1 LPNPIFIKTAGL
13 LQKLDSLCTDISD
26 PQFSSKQYEV
36 FTIENLKRDIA
47 VHLNLIPLHRELK
60 MKTRIRIYPFLIVLV
75 AMLTVFI
82 VSSMAQEKP
91 ADNMQIVREK
101 IQTDKKLFIAEN
113 MNLTESEAKVF
124 WPVYENY
131 QKDLGKLVDKTVK
144 LIDNY
149 AANYETMTD
158 EAAKELIN
166 GYLTIEEERVTL
178 MKSFLPK
185 FRKVLPE
192 KKVARYYQ
200 LENKIN
206 AVVKYGLAT
215 QIPLVN

>member
-1 LPNPIFIKTAGL
+1 
-13 LQKLDSLCTDISD
+13 
-26 PQFSSKQYEV
+26 
-36 FTIENLKRDIA
+36 
-47 VHLNLIPLHRELK
+47 
-60 MKTRIRIYPFLIVLV
+60 MKARIRIYPFFIILV
-75 AMLTVFI
+75 AMLTVFT

-91 ADNMQIVREK
+91 ADNMQLVREK
-101 IQTDKKLFIAEN
+101 IQTDKKLFIAQN

-124 WPVYENY
+124 WPVYEDY
-131 QKDLGKLVDKTVK
+131 QKELEKLVDKTVK

-149 AANYETMTD
+149 AANYQTMTE

-166 GYLTIEEERVTL
+166 GYLAIETERVTL

-185 FRKVLPE
+185 LRKVLPE

-206 AVVKYGLAT
+206 AVVKYGLAR

>member
-1 LPNPIFIKTAGL
+1 
-13 LQKLDSLCTDISD
+13 
-26 PQFSSKQYEV
+26 
-36 FTIENLKRDIA
+36 
-47 VHLNLIPLHRELK
+47 
-60 MKTRIRIYPFLIVLV
+60 MKARIRIYPFFIVLV

-82 VSSMAQEKP
+82 VPSMAQEKP

-101 IQTDKKLFIAEN
+101 IQVDKKLLIAEN

-131 QKDLGKLVDKTVK
+131 QKDLGKLFDKTVK

-149 AANYETMTD
+149 RANYQTMTE

-166 GYLTIEEERVTL
+166 GYLAIEGERVTL

-200 LENKIN
+200 LENKID
-206 AVVKYGLAT
+206 AVVKYELAD

>member
-1 LPNPIFIKTAGL
+1 
-13 LQKLDSLCTDISD
+13 
-26 PQFSSKQYEV
+26 
-36 FTIENLKRDIA
+36 
-47 VHLNLIPLHRELK
+47 
-60 MKTRIRIYPFLIVLV
+60 MKARIRMYPFFIVLV

-82 VSSMAQEKP
+82 VSPMAQEKP
-91 ADNMQIVREK
+91 ADNMQLVREK
-101 IQTDKKLFIAEN
+101 IKTDKKLFIAQN

-131 QKDLGKLVDKTVK
+131 QKDLGKLVDKAVK

-149 AANYETMTD
+149 AANYETMTE
-158 EAAKELIN
+158 EAAKELID
-166 GYLTIEEERVTL
+166 GYLAIEGERVTL

-200 LENKIN
+200 LENKID
-206 AVVKYGLAT
+206 AVVNYGLAR
-215 QIPLVN
+215 QIPLVK

>member
-1 LPNPIFIKTAGL
+1 
-13 LQKLDSLCTDISD
+13 
-26 PQFSSKQYEV
+26 
-36 FTIENLKRDIA
+36 
-47 VHLNLIPLHRELK
+47 
-60 MKTRIRIYPFLIVLV
+60 MKARIRIYPFLIVFV
-75 AMLTVFI
+75 AVLTVFI

-91 ADNMQIVREK
+91 ADNMQLVREK
-101 IQTDKKLFIAEN
+101 IKTDKKLFIAQN

-124 WPVYENY
+124 WPVYEDY
-131 QKDLGKLVDKTVK
+131 QKELGKLVEKTVK

-149 AANYETMTD
+149 ATNYQTMTE

-166 GYLTIEEERVTL
+166 GYLVIEGERVTL

-200 LENKIN
+200 LENKID
-206 AVVKYGLAT
+206 AVVNYGLAK
-215 QIPLVN
+215 QIPLVK

>member
-1 LPNPIFIKTAGL
+1 MRRYFL
-13 LQKLDSLCTDISD
+13 
-26 PQFSSKQYEV
+26 FSFLVIICCV
-36 FTIENLKRDIA
+36 FFT
-47 VHLNLIPLHRELK
+47 
-60 MKTRIRIYPFLIVLV
+60 
-75 AMLTVFI
+75 

-91 ADNMQIVREK
+91 ADNMQLVREK
-101 IQTDKKLFIAEN
+101 IKTDKKLFIAQN
-113 MNLTESEAKVF
+113 MKLTESEAKVF

-131 QKDLGKLVDKTVK
+131 QKDLEKLVNKTAK

-149 AANYETMTD
+149 AANYQAMTD
-158 EAAKELIN
+158 EAAKGLIN
-166 GYLTIEEERVTL
+166 GYLAIETERVEL

-215 QIPLVN
+215 RIPLVD

>member
-1 LPNPIFIKTAGL
+1 
-13 LQKLDSLCTDISD
+13 
-26 PQFSSKQYEV
+26 
-36 FTIENLKRDIA
+36 
-47 VHLNLIPLHRELK
+47 
-60 MKTRIRIYPFLIVLV
+60 MKARIRIYPFFIVLV

-82 VSSMAQEKP
+82 VPSMAQEKP
-91 ADNMQIVREK
+91 ADNMQLVREK
-101 IQTDKKLFIAEN
+101 IQTDKKLFIAQN

-124 WPVYENY
+124 WPVYEDY
-131 QKDLGKLVDKTVK
+131 QKELDKLVDKTIK

-149 AANYETMTD
+149 ATNFQTMTE
-158 EAAKELIN
+158 EAAKGLID
-166 GYLTIEEERVTL
+166 GYLAIETERVTL

-206 AVVKYGLAT
+206 AVVKYELAKL
-215 QIPLVN
+215 IPLV

>member
-1 LPNPIFIKTAGL
+1 
-13 LQKLDSLCTDISD
+13 
-26 PQFSSKQYEV
+26 
-36 FTIENLKRDIA
+36 
-47 VHLNLIPLHRELK
+47 
-60 MKTRIRIYPFLIVLV
+60 MKARIRIYPFFIVLV

-82 VSSMAQEKP
+82 VSPMAQEKP
-91 ADNMQIVREK
+91 ADNMQLVREK
-101 IQTDKKLFIAEN
+101 IKTDKKLFIAQN

-131 QKDLGKLVDKTVK
+131 QKDLAKLVDKTVK
-144 LIDNY
+144 LVENY
-149 AANYETMTD
+149 AANYQTMTE

-166 GYLTIEEERVTL
+166 GYLAIEGERVTL

-206 AVVKYGLAT
+206 AVVNYELAR
-215 QIPLVN
+215 QIPLVK

>member
-1 LPNPIFIKTAGL
+1 
-13 LQKLDSLCTDISD
+13 
-26 PQFSSKQYEV
+26 
-36 FTIENLKRDIA
+36 
-47 VHLNLIPLHRELK
+47 
-60 MKTRIRIYPFLIVLV
+60 
-75 AMLTVFI
+75 
-82 VSSMAQEKP
+82 
-91 ADNMQIVREK
+91 
-101 IQTDKKLFIAEN
+101 
-113 MNLTESEAKVF
+113 
-124 WPVYENY
+124 
-131 QKDLGKLVDKTVK
+131 VK
-144 LIDNY
+144 LMDNY
-149 AANYETMTD
+149 AANYQTMTE

>member
-1 LPNPIFIKTAGL
+1 
-13 LQKLDSLCTDISD
+13 
-26 PQFSSKQYEV
+26 
-36 FTIENLKRDIA
+36 
-47 VHLNLIPLHRELK
+47 
-60 MKTRIRIYPFLIVLV
+60 MKARIRIYPFFIVLV

-82 VSSMAQEKP
+82 VSPMAQEKP
-91 ADNMQIVREK
+91 ADNMQLVREK
-101 IQTDKKLFIAEN
+101 IKTDKKLFIAQN

-131 QKDLGKLVDKTVK
+131 QKDLAKLVDKTVK
-144 LIDNY
+144 LVENY
-149 AANYETMTD
+149 AGNYQSMTE
-158 EAAKELIN
+158 EAAKELID
-166 GYLTIEEERVTL
+166 GYLAIEGERVTL

-206 AVVKYGLAT
+206 AVVKYELAKL
-215 QIPLVN
+215 IPLV

>member
-1 LPNPIFIKTAGL
+1 
-13 LQKLDSLCTDISD
+13 
-26 PQFSSKQYEV
+26 
-36 FTIENLKRDIA
+36 
-47 VHLNLIPLHRELK
+47 
-60 MKTRIRIYPFLIVLV
+60 MKARIRIYPFFIVLV
-75 AMLTVFI
+75 TMLTVFI
-82 VSSMAQEKP
+82 VSPMAQEKP
-91 ADNMQIVREK
+91 ADNMQLVREK
-101 IQTDKKLFIAEN
+101 IKTDKKLLIAQN
-113 MNLTESEAKVF
+113 MNLMESEAKVF

-149 AANYETMTD
+149 ATNYQTMTE

-166 GYLTIEEERVTL
+166 GYLTIEGERVTL

-200 LENKIN
+200 LENKIDAIVN
-206 AVVKYGLAT
+206 YGLAK
-215 QIPLVN
+215 QIPLVK

>member
-1 LPNPIFIKTAGL
+1 
-13 LQKLDSLCTDISD
+13 
-26 PQFSSKQYEV
+26 
-36 FTIENLKRDIA
+36 
-47 VHLNLIPLHRELK
+47 
-60 MKTRIRIYPFLIVLV
+60 MKARIRIFPFLIVLFSV
-75 AMLTVFI
+75 LTVFN

-91 ADNMQIVREK
+91 ADNMDIVREK
-101 IQTDKKLFIAEN
+101 IQSDKKLFIAEN
-113 MNLTESEAKVF
+113 MNLTESEAKAF

-131 QKDLGKLVDKTVK
+131 QKDLSKLVDKAVK

-149 AANYETMTD
+149 AANYETMTE

-166 GYLTIEEERVTL
+166 GYLAIEGERVTL

-200 LENKIN
+200 LENKID
-206 AVVKYGLAT
+206 AVVNFGLAK
-215 QIPLVN
+215 QIPLVK

>member
-1 LPNPIFIKTAGL
+1 
-13 LQKLDSLCTDISD
+13 
-26 PQFSSKQYEV
+26 
-36 FTIENLKRDIA
+36 
-47 VHLNLIPLHRELK
+47 
-60 MKTRIRIYPFLIVLV
+60 MKARIRIYPFLIVLV
-75 AMLTVFI
+75 AMLTFFI
-82 VSSMAQEKP
+82 VPSMAQEKP
-91 ADNMQIVREK
+91 ADNMQLVREK
-101 IQTDKKLFIAEN
+101 IKTDKKLFIAQN

-149 AANYETMTD
+149 AANYQTMSE
-158 EAAKELIN
+158 EAAKEMIN
-166 GYLTIEEERVTL
+166 GYLAIETERVTL

-200 LENKIN
+200 LENKIDAIVN
-206 AVVKYGLAT
+206 YGLAK
-215 QIPLVN
+215 QIPLVK

>member
-1 LPNPIFIKTAGL
+1 
-13 LQKLDSLCTDISD
+13 
-26 PQFSSKQYEV
+26 
-36 FTIENLKRDIA
+36 
-47 VHLNLIPLHRELK
+47 
-60 MKTRIRIYPFLIVLV
+60 MKARIRIFPFLIVLV
-75 AMLTVFI
+75 SVLTVFN
-82 VSSMAQEKP
+82 VSLMAQEKP
-91 ADNMQIVREK
+91 ADNMDIVREK

-131 QKDLGKLVDKTVK
+131 QKDLSKLVDKAVK
-144 LIDNY
+144 LIENY
-149 AANYETMTD
+149 AANYESMTE

-166 GYLTIEEERVTL
+166 GYLAIEGERVTF

-200 LENKIN
+200 LENKIDS
-206 AVVKYGLAT
+206 VVNFGLAK
-215 QIPLVN
+215 QIPLVK

>member
-1 LPNPIFIKTAGL
+1 
-13 LQKLDSLCTDISD
+13 
-26 PQFSSKQYEV
+26 
-36 FTIENLKRDIA
+36 
-47 VHLNLIPLHRELK
+47 
-60 MKTRIRIYPFLIVLV
+60 MKARIRIYPFLIVFV
-75 AMLTVFI
+75 AVLTVFI

-91 ADNMQIVREK
+91 ADNMQLVREK
-101 IQTDKKLFIAEN
+101 IKTDKKLFIAQN

-124 WPVYENY
+124 WPVYEDY
-131 QKDLGKLVDKTVK
+131 QKELGKLVEKTVK

-149 AANYETMTD
+149 ASNYQTMTE

-166 GYLTIEEERVTL
+166 GYLAIEGERLTL

-200 LENKIN
+200 LENKID
-206 AVVKYGLAT
+206 AVVNYGLAK
-215 QIPLVN
+215 QIPLVK

>member
-1 LPNPIFIKTAGL
+1 
-13 LQKLDSLCTDISD
+13 
-26 PQFSSKQYEV
+26 
-36 FTIENLKRDIA
+36 
-47 VHLNLIPLHRELK
+47 
-60 MKTRIRIYPFLIVLV
+60 MKARIRIYPFFIVLV

-82 VSSMAQEKP
+82 VSPMAQEKP
-91 ADNMQIVREK
+91 ADNMQLVREK
-101 IQTDKKLFIAEN
+101 IKTDKKLFIAQN

-149 AANYETMTD
+149 ATNYQTMTE

-166 GYLTIEEERVTL
+166 GYLTIEGERVTL

-200 LENKIN
+200 LENKIDAIVN
-206 AVVKYGLAT
+206 YGLAK
-215 QIPLVN
+215 QIPLVK

>member
-1 LPNPIFIKTAGL
+1 
-13 LQKLDSLCTDISD
+13 
-26 PQFSSKQYEV
+26 
-36 FTIENLKRDIA
+36 
-47 VHLNLIPLHRELK
+47 
-60 MKTRIRIYPFLIVLV
+60 MKARIRIYPFLIILV

-82 VSSMAQEKP
+82 VPSMAQEKP
-91 ADNMQIVREK
+91 ADNMQLVREK

-113 MNLTESEAKVF
+113 MNLMESEAKVF
-124 WPVYENY
+124 WPVYEDY
-131 QKDLGKLVDKTVK
+131 QKELGKLVDKTVK

-149 AANYETMTD
+149 AANYQTMTE
-158 EAAKELIN
+158 EAAKGLID
-166 GYLTIEEERVTL
+166 GYLAIETERVTF

-206 AVVKYGLAT
+206 AVVKYELAKL
-215 QIPLVN
+215 IPLV

>member
-1 LPNPIFIKTAGL
+1 
-13 LQKLDSLCTDISD
+13 
-26 PQFSSKQYEV
+26 
-36 FTIENLKRDIA
+36 
-47 VHLNLIPLHRELK
+47 
-60 MKTRIRIYPFLIVLV
+60 MKARIRIFPFLIVLV
-75 AMLTVFI
+75 SVLTVFN
-82 VSSMAQEKP
+82 VSLMAQEKP
-91 ADNMQIVREK
+91 ADNMDIVREK

-131 QKDLGKLVDKTVK
+131 QKDLSKLVDKAVK

-149 AANYETMTD
+149 AANYESMTE

-166 GYLTIEEERVTL
+166 GYLAIEGERVTF

-200 LENKIN
+200 LENKIDS
-206 AVVKYGLAT
+206 VVNFGLAK
-215 QIPLVN
+215 QIPLVK